1 MSCSSVAE
9 LIFTQYDQHCS
20 ILLAEFKMSRDS
32 YSFSQPVLKVKE
44 HRFIRLDLSKS
55 EKKNR
60 FVTFRVRTSAS
71 KRYIFPKY
79 NVVFFVI
86 FRDGN

>member
-1 MSCSSVAE
+1 
-9 LIFTQYDQHCS
+9 
-20 ILLAEFKMSRDS
+20 MSRDL

-44 HRFIRLDLSKS
+44 RRFIRLDLSKS
-55 EKKNR
+55 EKKKPR

-79 NVVFFVI
+79 NVAFFVI